1 MGHVSIGTNSQ
12 ETMEN
17 QMTNMHDEIEQRLK
31 ELMKLK
37 NELPKLIVDLYW
49 EYDRMTSS
57 GQKSLDKLARLNGV
71 PTEREI
77 QKTLKQ
83 YHAELK

>member
-1 MGHVSIGTNSQ
+1 
-12 ETMEN
+12 
-17 QMTNMHDEIEQRLK
+17 MTNMHDEILQRLN

-37 NELPKLIVDLYW
+37 NKLPKLIVDLYW

>member
-1 MGHVSIGTNSQ
+1 
-12 ETMEN
+12 MEN
-17 QMTNMHDEIEQRLK
+17 QMTYENKNYIENAR

-49 EYDRMTSS
+49 EYDRMTSC

-83 YHAELK
+83 YHAESNVTGEIK

>member
-1 MGHVSIGTNSQ
+1 
-12 ETMEN
+12 
-17 QMTNMHDEIEQRLK
+17 MTNMHDEIEQRLK

-83 YHAELK
+83 CYLSSIIMHIKILTKHSHQ

>member
-1 MGHVSIGTNSQ
+1 MGHVSIRRNSQ
-12 ETMEN
+12 TIMEN